1 MVQQRDISP
10 ASAYIVNKLKLAD
23 EKRGNLLDDL
33 NRLSKLS
40 YEKGVREGD
49 SILRKK
55 VKAAIDE
62 IEQYYRTIQA
72 FVSGRGGDTQ
82 AFTDMLIFFNESYFE
97 NYQLPGLVDQIK
109 QVILQ
114 QEKLNQEYE
123 AAHKDK
129 NYTRRIN
136 IFAKQLEKDLM
147 DLERMLQQG
156 ILPLLS
162 RFIADINDIVLYYQV
177 SDTIGEL
184 ISSDDFFTQSGAAY
198 QEFKKSFID
207 FLEVYVKL
215 TRKALSDT
223 DMEEMINRSL
233 QQMGLRSLILKCKN
247 VKPEKYKEILT
258 EIIKS
263 GNFQVQPKKI
273 SGDLKE
279 NVEPIRAVETK
290 QEEISK
296 SRKTLL
302 GAFEDLCNLENIKDS
317 PHLDSARLVKGLA
330 KNSTERYMFHKPGT
344 FEVSLK
350 FVSEYLRN
358 ALIMIID
365 WLNREI
371 QKTPNYISPLRPVLG
386 CIPSIRQFI
395 AQYKLA
401 LDVSADKSN
410 QAVTGLRFAES
421 HYISKRIAKELI
433 RFINDNCNIIEQALL
448 DSLNIVGQN
457 TIERSEVLSKK
468 IKVIR
473 DSFYDSVAKIRK
485 GLSEIDA
492 I

>member
-1 MVQQRDISP
+1 MVQPRDISP

-33 NRLSKLS
+33 NRLSQLS

-55 VKAAIDE
+55 IKAAVDE

-82 AFTDMLIFFNESYFE
+82 AFTDMLTFFNESYFG
-97 NYQLPGLVDQIK
+97 NYLLPGLLDQIK
-109 QVILQ
+109 QVIIQ
-114 QEKLNQEYE
+114 QEKLNQEYD

-147 DLERMLQQG
+147 DLERMLLQG
-156 ILPLLS
+156 VEPLLS

-184 ISSDDFFTQSGAAY
+184 ISSDDLFAQSGAAY

-207 FLEVYVKL
+207 FLEVYLKL

-223 DMEEMINRSL
+223 DMEELINRSL
-233 QQMGLRSLILKCKN
+233 QQMGLRNLILKCRN
-247 VKPEKYKEILT
+247 VNLENYKEILP

-263 GNFQVQPKKI
+263 GNFQVHPKKI
-273 SGDLKE
+273 SGDFKE
-279 NVEPIRAVETK
+279 TAEPIRAVERK
-290 QEEISK
+290 QEEISM

-302 GAFEDLCNLENIKDS
+302 GAFEDLCNLENIKEG
-317 PHLDSARLVKGLA
+317 PHLDPALSVKGLA
-330 KNSTERYMFHKPGT
+330 KNGAERYIFHKPGT
-344 FEVSLK
+344 FEVSMK

-365 WLNREI
+365 WLNKEI
-371 QKTPNYISPLRPVLG
+371 QKTPNYISPLRPVLE

-410 QAVTGLRFAES
+410 QAVTGLRSAES
-421 HYISKRIAKELI
+421 HYISKQIARELA
-433 RFINDNCNIIEQALL
+433 RSINDNCNIIEQALA
-448 DSLNIVGQN
+448 DSLNLVGKS

-468 IKVIR
+468 IKLIM
-473 DSFYDSVAKIRK
+473 DSFNDSVAKIRK
-485 GLSEIDA
+485 GLSEIDT